1 MGRPVDRHFDMTC
14 DNRGMSLQS
23 GSLAP
28 RVPLRQFAG
37 RRLAALAVVA
47 FLVGACG
54 SSSSTAPAATA
65 SSTPTGAA
73 TTPGSIGTASP
84 ASPAA
89 SIDNNAVFASIE
101 AQVQQIRQLSQKSPV
116 ARRILD
122 ETQLSTLITA
132 SFDKSNPPA
141 QVAANEQLL
150 KALGLLP
157 ADASLKDLD
166 VQLLS
171 SQVAGLYDPATKT
184 MDVVSKTGQLGPIEQ
199 ITYAHE
205 FDHALQDQNFGLDK
219 LGLDDTSN
227 SDQALARL
235 SLPEGDA
242 TLLMTQWAEA
252 HMTTGQLL
260 QLASE
265 ANDPSQTAILAEMPD
280 DLKETLLFPYQQG
293 LSWVSGMQTSGGW
306 SAVDAAYADPP
317 DSTEQIL
324 HPDKWA
330 SHEKPIVVTIPASL
344 PAKLGAGWSMPLTD
358 TFGELQFRV
367 WLEQVGKLPVGTAE
381 AAGSGWGGDRLALV
395 ENGSKFGVAMITK
408 WDTPAD
414 ATQFAAAAGPTLK
427 LLPSAT
433 AMIDPGSTNQ
443 VVLFVASDQATINA
457 LAGALG
463 LAG

>member
-1 MGRPVDRHFDMTC
+1 MSRTSPSPATRP
-14 DNRGMSLQS
+14 
-23 GSLAP
+23 P
-28 RVPLRQFAG
+28 RRLIAA
-37 RRLAALAVVA
+37 RRLAVLAVAAVLVA
-47 FLVGACG
+47 ACG
-54 SSSSTAPAATA
+54 SSPATGPAG
-65 SSTPTGAA
+65 TPTSVPTAA
-73 TTPGSIGTASP
+73 AGSSGSPAGSASAVSP

-89 SIDNNAVFASIE
+89 SIDNDAVFASIE
-101 AQVQQIRQLSQKSPV
+101 AQVQEIRQLSQKTPV
-116 ARRILD
+116 ARKILD
-122 ETQLSTLITA
+122 ETQLSALITD

-141 QVAANEQLL
+141 LVAANEQLL

-157 ADASLKDLD
+157 AGASLKDLD

-171 SQVAGLYDPATKT
+171 SQVAGLYDPDTKT

-205 FDHALQDQNFGLDK
+205 FDHALQDQNFGLGK

-260 QLASE
+260 QLAAE
-265 ANDPSQTAILAEMPD
+265 ANDPSQTAILATMPD
-280 DLKETLLFPYQQG
+280 DLKETLLFPYEQG
-293 LSWVSGMQTSGGW
+293 LSWVNGMQTSGGW
-306 SAVDAAYADPP
+306 AAVDAAYADPP

-344 PAKLGAGWSMPLTD
+344 PAKLGTGWSMPLTD

-367 WLEQVGKLPVGTAE
+367 WLEQVGKLPVATAE
-381 AAGSGWGGDRLALV
+381 AAAAGWGGDRLALV
-395 ENGSKFGVAMITK
+395 EDGSTFGIAMITK
-408 WDTPAD
+408 WDTTAD
-414 ATQFAAAAGPTLK
+414 ATEFAAAAGPTLK

-433 AMIDPGSTNQ
+433 AMIDPGGTNQ
-443 VVLFVASDQATINA
+443 VVLFVATDQATIKS